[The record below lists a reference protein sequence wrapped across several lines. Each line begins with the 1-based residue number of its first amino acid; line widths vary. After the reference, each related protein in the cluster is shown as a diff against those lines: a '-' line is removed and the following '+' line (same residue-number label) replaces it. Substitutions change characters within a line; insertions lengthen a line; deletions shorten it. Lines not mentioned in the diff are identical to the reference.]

1 MKVISYNLRKHR
13 AAGELAALVDAHAA
27 DVLCLQE
34 YDTRE
39 IPAEISGLRLA

>member
-13 AAGELAALVDAHAA
+13 AAGELAHLVEHHGA

-34 YDTRE
+34 
-39 IPAEISGLRLA
+39 